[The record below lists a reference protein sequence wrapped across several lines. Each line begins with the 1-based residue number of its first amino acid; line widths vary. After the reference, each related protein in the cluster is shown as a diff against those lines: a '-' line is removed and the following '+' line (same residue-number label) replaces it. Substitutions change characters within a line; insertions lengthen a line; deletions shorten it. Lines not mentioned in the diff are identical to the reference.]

1 VSIGQAA
8 MEHGRGRGVDAPVV
22 DHAAGRAAIM
32 EGEHM
37 IRERKVAK
45 EERPVRV
52 KGVEA
57 KRMEARREH
66 KQPYATEVED
76 YTSDAVKAPEADP
89 RRKKEHSASLG
100 DAADRLRPLAPSP
113 RRKAH

>member
-1 VSIGQAA
+1 
-8 MEHGRGRGVDAPVV
+8 
-22 DHAAGRAAIM
+22 M

-89 RRKKEHSASLG
+89 RRKKEHSATEEHSSALG
-100 DAADRLRPLAPSP
+100 DAADRLRPLAPSR